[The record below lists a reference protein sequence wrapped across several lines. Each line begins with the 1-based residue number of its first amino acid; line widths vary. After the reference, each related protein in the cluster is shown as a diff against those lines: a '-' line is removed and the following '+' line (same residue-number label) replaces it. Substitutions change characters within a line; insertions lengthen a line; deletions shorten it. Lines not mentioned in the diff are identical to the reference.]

1 MVGATLFRLG
11 FEMGKAKTKS
21 EKMQDFVRYFKDK
34 HGVISAD
41 MREVAAEAE
50 RMGWKMP
57 KPKTQLDMLAAQFSD
72 SQREEIRKDDVTG
85 HPYRANLA
93 VSTWQGNTQTV
104 LWTDI
109 DVAPRS
115 VAHKSLAQYRDQM
128 IGEAVQM
135 TLTADHWNRMN
146 PNDEPITM
154 ELDFGPDVEWE
165 LNAPQ
170 AGDDQQVAA

>member
-1 MVGATLFRLG
+1 
-11 FEMGKAKTKS
+11 
-21 EKMQDFVRYFKDK
+21 
-34 HGVISAD
+34 
-41 MREVAAEAE
+41 
-50 RMGWKMP
+50 
-57 KPKTQLDMLAAQFSD
+57 MLAAQFSD